1 MSQHFRK
8 LGPLEEALALTT
20 TTESPNV
27 VCGALDLLG
36 PLDVEAIAGATAN
49 LKQSLPHLR
58 MCLAEVKERGRY
70 LLVRDTNTDLEI
82 PFSFTE
88 ADKKSVS
95 QSSLDILIDH
105 LKEILNHEWNLFAEP
120 LIQIHLV
127 KLDDQRHL
135 IACVMNHVAADAVTL
150 GEIVREFI
158 REYHWIATGETK
170 GFTSESSPS
179 SISGKRSA
187 QKKKT
192 TPLDYWLTL
201 RQAIIPHRKCCL
213 PMGSGD
219 GQDRGEHY
227 VKRLLS
233 ELDSEVAL
241 KRSAKFKLPFVDY
254 LMACMFTAIDRWNES
269 RAVPASVLSSALTVN
284 MKGRFQDSDC
294 PNNDSILY
302 FRFDREHRE
311 DVESLAKL
319 VYRSRMRLYRD
330 QMDVKY
336 AKGLAKVNRLI
347 GVMPFKW
354 RQLALLSILKRHQT
368 SFALGFTG
376 VMWPNN
382 RRLSADSYL
391 THAGELEISEA
402 HGLAYRIVSRTPL
415 YLAAY
420 FFRKRLNLILSAAT
434 WKFTRQETEDFM
446 DLLVN
451 ILDDPNAACV

>member
-1 MSQHFRK
+1 MK

-20 TTESPNV
+20 TTESPNI
-27 VCGALDLLG
+27 VCGALELKG
-36 PLDVEAIAGATAN
+36 PLDAEAIAKATAS
-49 LKQSLPHLR
+49 LRKSLPHLK

-70 LLVRDTNTDLEI
+70 ILVRDAATDLEI
-82 PFSFTE
+82 PFSSTVAGNMSGCE
-88 ADKKSVS
+88 
-95 QSSLDILIDH
+95 SSLDILISH
-105 LKEILNHEWNLFAEP
+105 LKDVLNREWNLFKEP
-120 LIQIHLV
+120 LIQIHLI

-158 REYHWIATGETK
+158 REYHHIATGETN

-179 SISGKRSA
+179 SISRKRSA

-201 RQAIIPHRKCCL
+201 RQAIIPHRKCSL
-213 PMGSGD
+213 TAGSGD
-219 GQDRGEHY
+219 EQDCGEHY

-233 ELDSEVAL
+233 RQNSELAL
-241 KRSAKFKLPFVDY
+241 KNSAKFKLPFVDY
-254 LMACMFTAIDRWNES
+254 LMACMFTAIDRWNHGHMF
-269 RAVPASVLSSALTVN
+269 PTSVLSSALTVN
-284 MKGRFQDSDC
+284 MRGRFQDTGC

-302 FRFDREHRE
+302 FRFERDQRT

-336 AKGLAKVNRLI
+336 AKGLAKVNRLL
-347 GVMPFKW
+347 GFFPFEW
-354 RQLALLSILKRHQT
+354 RRQALLSILERHQT
-368 SFALGFTG
+368 SFAVGFTG
-376 VMWPNN
+376 VMWPNS

-402 HGLAYRIVSRTPL
+402 HGMAYRIVSRTPL

-434 WKFTRQETEDFM
+434 WKLTRQETEDFL

-451 ILDDPNAACV
+451 ILDNPCPKIT